1 MEQPMNY
8 NKAPIETLYKGCRFR
23 SRTEARWA
31 IFLDG
36 LGVKWEY
43 EKEGYNLNGRWY
55 LPDFFL
61 RYDPAGE
68 PGCGFWL
75 EIKPNEPD
83 DETIALL
90 NELAKQTGHRTYLF
104 CGQPWPGEHSV
115 WMFDHY
121 RSGAPA
127 VPFYRDGV
135 FTEVG
140 DSLVTRIEI
149 NNSVRLDSMPGC
161 FNPRPGILQLA
172 FNMARRARFEHGERP

>member
-1 MEQPMNY
+1 
-8 NKAPIETLYKGCRFR
+8 
-23 SRTEARWA
+23 
-31 IFLDG
+31 
-36 LGVKWEY
+36 
-43 EKEGYNLNGRWY
+43 

-90 NELAKQTGHRTYLF
+90 NDLAKQTGHRTYLF

-121 RSGAPA
+121 RGGVPA
-127 VPFYRDGV
+127 VPYYRDGKII
-135 FTEVG
+135 EVG
-140 DSLVTRIEI
+140 KLPMVGIEI
-149 NNSVRLDSMPGC
+149 ENKVRRDSMPGY
-161 FNPRPGILQLA
+161 FGDKPGVLQLA